1 MDKPFN
7 RQRGYNSS
15 LILILLAVVLVMA
28 GCSNNGQSTNN
39 TNAGNTGGNDQQTS
53 ASSGEATKEQ
63 VLRVAISADAGLD
76 QLDAGAYKG
85 SMTVHPMIYDGLVEY
100 GEKGEIKPALA
111 ESWEISQDG
120 KVYTFHLRQG
130 VKFSDGTPFN
140 AEAVKFSFER
150 WIKDPA
156 NTLNVATALESLEVV
171 DEHTVTM
178 NFSKSYYPFLT
189 ELSFARPVRI
199 ISPSAVEP
207 AGDVN
212 GQFVSPIGT
221 GAWMAESYKTEQEA
235 VLVANPYY
243 WGEKPKL
250 SKIVLK
256 VIPDPQ
262 SRVMA
267 LQSGDIDI
275 AGGQLGKI
283 PVESIPVIEGDASL
297 SLERTPGTNS
307 HFMIFN
313 YDTPSL
319 QELNV
324 RKAINLAINKASI
337 VGDLMNGIGS
347 EATGLFPM
355 TVPYVTESN
364 QTWYGFEPEEAK
376 QLLGEAG
383 YVDAKGE
390 GVVMKAGE
398 PLELNL
404 VLQQAEFP
412 EWKPIA
418 ELIQSELQEIGI
430 GVNLQVLEPNAYYDA
445 LWKTREYDLILY
457 RTYDDAYNPHSFL
470 LSLFHATSETPAV
483 VWSDAKLEAL
493 IDQAV
498 GTTELEERQAAYDS
512 IFAQMYEQAMFAAI
526 YFPEDIMVRSG
537 RVTGYK
543 AGYTTF
549 TPILWNQLNVGEQ

>member
-7 RQRGYNSS
+7 RQHRYKSS

-313 YDTPSL
+313 YDTPAL

-376 QLLGEAG
+376 QLLAEAG

-390 GVVMKAGE
+390 GVVTKAGE

>member
-1 MDKPFN
+1 MNKPFI
-7 RQRGYNSS
+7 RQRRLISS
-15 LILILLAVVLVMA
+15 LTLTLLVVVLVVA
-28 GCSNNGQSTNN
+28 GCSNNGQSSNS
-39 TNAGNTGGNDQQTS
+39 TNAANTGNEQQQSTS
-53 ASSGEATKEQ
+53 AGDAAKEQ
-63 VLRVAISADAGLD
+63 ALKVAISADSGLD
-76 QLDAGAYKG
+76 QLDAGTYKG
-85 SMTVHPMIYDGLVEY
+85 SMTVHAMIYDGLVEY

-111 ESWEISQDG
+111 ESWEISEDG

-156 NTLNVATALESLEVV
+156 NTLNVATSLEALEVV

-250 SKIVLK
+250 TKIVLK

-313 YDTPSL
+313 YDTPAL

-337 VGDLMNGIGS
+337 VNDLMNGIGS

-376 QLLGEAG
+376 RLLAEAG
-383 YVDAKGE
+383 YGEADGE
-390 GVVMKAGE
+390 GVVSKSGE

-412 EWKPIA
+412 EWKPFA

-430 GVNLQVLEPNAYYDA
+430 RVNLQVLEPNAYYDA

-470 LSLFHATSETPAV
+470 LSLFHATGEAPAV

-498 GTTELEERQAAYDS
+498 GTTNLEERQTAYDS

-526 YFPEDIMVRSG
+526 YFPDDVLVRSQ

-549 TPILWNQLNVGEQ
+549 TPIFWNQLNVGEQ